1 MGKKAAG
8 ERGVRICQTNNC
20 ADTKVNEEA
29 RKEVVQV
36 LEQRFPCS
44 PWRRPW

>member
-1 MGKKAAG
+1 LHP
-8 ERGVRICQTNNC
+8 ERGVSIWERNNF
-20 ADTKVNEEA
+20 ADTKAVKKKEE
-29 RKEVVQV
+29 EVLQA